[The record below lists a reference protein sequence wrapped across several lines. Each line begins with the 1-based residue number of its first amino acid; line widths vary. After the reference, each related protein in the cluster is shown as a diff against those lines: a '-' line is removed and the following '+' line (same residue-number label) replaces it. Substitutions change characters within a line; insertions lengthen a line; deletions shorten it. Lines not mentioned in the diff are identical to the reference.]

1 LIHENSGKLA
11 AEGGAKNGRRKLLD
25 FSTRGNPQSPLTDA
39 GAGAAASPRAAVVT
53 FEINIGVCYDLSR
66 FWEVSDPLRRRLKPG
81 SSAPAASKAATM
93 GERQKG
99 VKNMISA
106 LRTMLAVIAALS
118 SAIGFAQDA
127 KNQGYLLDQNMNIV
141 TSATTGLCVRTS
153 DWTPARAVAQCDPD
167 LVKKPAPPA
176 PKAAPAPAPKKEAPK
191 PTAQPKKEAP
201 PKLLPQKI
209 NFSADALFDFD
220 KAALRPEGRAML
232 DELTRLLK
240 GAKYEVILAI
250 GHTDRIGTAAYNQK
264 LSVRRAEAVKKY
276 LTEKGIP
283 PNRVYAEGKGKTQPL
298 TKPSDCMR
306 GLSREQ
312 LIACLQRD
320 RRVDVDVTGTK

>member
-1 LIHENSGKLA
+1 M
-11 AEGGAKNGRRKLLD
+11 
-25 FSTRGNPQSPLTDA
+25 T
-39 GAGAAASPRAAVVT
+39 
-53 FEINIGVCYDLSR
+53 
-66 FWEVSDPLRRRLKPG
+66 
-81 SSAPAASKAATM
+81 
-93 GERQKG
+93 
-99 VKNMISA
+99 SA
-106 LRTMLAVIAALS
+106 LRTTLAAIFALS
-118 SAIGFAQDA
+118 SAIALAQDA

-176 PKAAPAPAPKKEAPK
+176 PKAAPAPKKEAPK
-191 PTAQPKKEAP
+191 PTLPPKKEAP

-232 DELTRLLK
+232 DELTRLLQ
-240 GAKYEVILAI
+240 GANYEVILAI

-298 TKPSDCMR
+298 TKPSDCKR
-306 GLSREQ
+306 GLSRAQ

>member
-1 LIHENSGKLA
+1 M
-11 AEGGAKNGRRKLLD
+11 
-25 FSTRGNPQSPLTDA
+25 T
-39 GAGAAASPRAAVVT
+39 
-53 FEINIGVCYDLSR
+53 
-66 FWEVSDPLRRRLKPG
+66 
-81 SSAPAASKAATM
+81 
-93 GERQKG
+93 
-99 VKNMISA
+99 SA
-106 LRTMLAVIAALS
+106 LRTTLAAIFALS
-118 SAIGFAQDA
+118 SAIALAQDA

-176 PKAAPAPAPKKEAPK
+176 PKAAPAPKKEAPK
-191 PTAQPKKEAP
+191 PTLPPKKEAP

-220 KAALRPEGRAML
+220 KAALRAEGRAML
-232 DELTRLLK
+232 DELTRLLQ
-240 GAKYEVILAI
+240 GANYEVILAI

-298 TKPSDCMR
+298 TKPSDCKR
-306 GLSREQ
+306 GLSRAQ

>member
-1 LIHENSGKLA
+1 M
-11 AEGGAKNGRRKLLD
+11 
-25 FSTRGNPQSPLTDA
+25 T
-39 GAGAAASPRAAVVT
+39 
-53 FEINIGVCYDLSR
+53 
-66 FWEVSDPLRRRLKPG
+66 
-81 SSAPAASKAATM
+81 
-93 GERQKG
+93 
-99 VKNMISA
+99 SA
-106 LRTMLAVIAALS
+106 LRTTLAAIFALS
-118 SAIGFAQDA
+118 SAIALAQDA

-176 PKAAPAPAPKKEAPK
+176 PKAAPAPKKEAPK
-191 PTAQPKKEAP
+191 PTLPPKKEAP

-220 KAALRPEGRAML
+220 KAVLRAEGRAML
-232 DELTRLLK
+232 DELTRLLQ
-240 GAKYEVILAI
+240 GANYEVILAI

-298 TKPSDCMR
+298 TKPSDCKR
-306 GLSREQ
+306 GLSRAQ